1 MIVVYPSYRYCVICP
16 CGYSTAIRAGGAF
29 DQTMITIATEVDDHY
44 KGRHRMVPASNPP
57 VRWVACTET
66 LSCFLGLVVTNYT
79 MEPNTIKALFFL
91 GFARSGKEVKTA
103 LRGLLVK

>member
-44 KGRHRMVPASNPP
+44 KKTRPAHF
-57 VRWVACTET
+57 RCTET
-66 LSCFLGLVVTNYT
+66 LSCFLGLVFTNYT

-91 GFARSGKEVKTA
+91 GFARSGKEAKTA